1 MRSKMLVF
9 LFAVLLVPVC
19 GAFAAAP
26 ELVSTPAVDH
36 PVSAE
41 EFVKSLSVVEQPGK
55 VDPLQPLQ
63 PENKVIISCAACSSN
78 ANCLSICAPGGFCG
92 GTCNYHSSCG
102 RKVCN
107 CLQCP

>member
-9 LFAVLLVPVC
+9 LFAVLLVSVG

-26 ELVSTPAVDH
+26 ELVSTPAVDQ

-41 EFVKSLSVVEQPGK
+41 EFVESLGAVEQPGN
-55 VDPLQPLQ
+55 VDPIQ
-63 PENKVIISCAACSSN
+63 PENKVIVSCAACSSN
-78 ANCLSICAPGGFCG
+78 ATCLSICAPGGFCG
-92 GTCNYHSSCG
+92 GTCSYHSACG